1 MKSRNIFRDWILPL
15 AIAVLLAL
23 TIRTFVAEARYINSE
38 SMLPTLEV
46 NDRVFVDK
54 IFYKKEGL
62 KRQDVV
68 IFAPPPEALTR
79 DDYIKRVVGLPGDEV
94 WIHDG
99 YLYVNGELSEEIY
112 IKEEAKEEF
121 GPITV
126 PEMQIF
132 VLGDNRNN
140 SSDSRSWGF
149 VPMENIKGKAILRFY
164 PFARVGVLS
173 Q

>member
-1 MKSRNIFRDWILPL
+1 LKSKKIFRDWILPL
-15 AIAVLLAL
+15 AIAALLAL

-54 IFYKKEGL
+54 LFYKKDGL
-62 KRQDVV
+62 KRQDVI
-68 IFAPPPEALTR
+68 IFSPPLEALTH
-79 DDYIKRVVGLPGDEV
+79 DDYIKRVVGLPGDEI

-99 YLYVNGELSEEIY
+99 FLFINGDLSEEGY
-112 IKEEAKEEF
+112 IKEAPAGEY

-126 PEMQIF
+126 PEMEVF

-164 PFARVGVLS
+164 PFTRVGDLS
-173 Q
+173 H

>member
-1 MKSRNIFRDWILPL
+1 MKSKNVFRDWILPL
-15 AIAVLLAL
+15 GIAVLLAL
-23 TIRTFVAEARYINSE
+23 SIRTFVAEARYINSE

-62 KRQDVV
+62 KRQDVI

-79 DDYIKRVVGLPGDEV
+79 DDYIKRIVGLSGDEI

-99 YLYVNGELSEEIY
+99 HLYINGELSEEVY
-112 IKEEAKEEF
+112 VKEAITGEF
-121 GPITV
+121 GPVTV
-126 PEMQIF
+126 PEAQLF

-149 VPMENIKGKAILRFY
+149 VPVENIKGKAILRFY
-164 PFARVGVLS
+164 PFGRIGALN